1 MAAKKKDMFQ
11 ADEPEKPSRF
21 RSRTEERVVD
31 LNDEAERRAERLRH
45 EPDEKVER
53 KVKNAGGWAVWFSIL
68 LAVTWLGGVGAF
80 LVGYYTPEQL
90 IALPAP
96 IALGGGL
103 MILGGG
109 IMILFMGFLVRE
121 TAQTRAMSR
130 RLAAAA
136 DVLLTPAAIGEST
149 TKKLGGAIRSELAI
163 LDKALTDTAQRLQTL
178 ENTVTSQSTALTSAA
193 IAVETHTRNF
203 AQSADTLDA
212 KAHMIEET
220 VSRHTQ
226 RVGDAFAAAQNAA
239 RDIES
244 RVVGTSDNL
253 KASSEAILA
262 KSEQLTFL
270 AKQVNQKANSLDVAL
285 DSALKTLATAS
296 HLVDAAKASTNMA
309 TDASKSAADSVRAA
323 ISDSIERAR
332 AVAEQIRAEHKA
344 LEDVGQVSF
353 QAIKQAA
360 EVARGATETLTQHS
374 ERRIA
379 ELSQTLQDAVLKA
392 DRVAEQRIDQARR
405 VVERTGSAFDE
416 IQDRQQAGKKQALPP
431 EQEVKPRD
439 MTKAKQDDSWRWKD
453 VLADADSV
461 PAATALPV
469 AANAGQS
476 APAPIDKLTA
486 ALTTAGAEPF
496 QAISD
501 SKLKEILKRGQ
512 ESAAARRWAV
522 WDAAPEALRKA
533 KAALSLDAGMRNAAR
548 MFMAEECTKP
558 QDARYFATASGR
570 TFLILDAALN

>member
-1 MAAKKKDMFQ
+1 
-11 ADEPEKPSRF
+11 
-21 RSRTEERVVD
+21 
-31 LNDEAERRAERLRH
+31 
-45 EPDEKVER
+45 
-53 KVKNAGGWAVWFSIL
+53 
-68 LAVTWLGGVGAF
+68 
-80 LVGYYTPEQL
+80 
-90 IALPAP
+90 
-96 IALGGGL
+96 
-103 MILGGG
+103 
-109 IMILFMGFLVRE
+109 
-121 TAQTRAMSR
+121 
-130 RLAAAA
+130 
-136 DVLLTPAAIGEST
+136 
-149 TKKLGGAIRSELAI
+149 
-163 LDKALTDTAQRLQTL
+163 
-178 ENTVTSQSTALTSAA
+178 
-193 IAVETHTRNF
+193 
-203 AQSADTLDA
+203 
-212 KAHMIEET
+212 MIEET

-226 RVGDAFAAAQNAA
+226 RVGDAFAAAQTAA

-379 ELSQTLQDAVLKA
+379 DLSQTLQDAVLKA

-405 VVERTGSAFDE
+405 VVERTGSALDE

-439 MTKAKQDDSWRWKD
+439 MHKAKPDDSWRWKD
-453 VLADADSV
+453 VLADAESA
-461 PAATALPV
+461 PAAASLPI
-469 AANAGQS
+469 AANAGQT

-522 WDAAPEALRKA
+522 WDAAPDALRKA